1 MTNTTQQDDCPESDK
16 WNCKYCHRV
25 NTCTLHSEP
34 GGTPAKPKV
43 SKLAEVPSTPAAE
56 WRVNGEPDP
65 HGSHYDCERAKL
77 TMGKLTDDELANGA
91 FLNYDIR
98 PNLQDII
105 AGKAFSP
112 IAWMTAVKDRIRW
125 LSRRSVESE
134 TRINA
139 AIVMLEDAV
148 KHERVTYVQDA
159 LDILKGV
166 K

>member
-1 MTNTTQQDDCPESDK
+1 MTDTTQQNDCPASDK
-16 WNCKYCHRV
+16 WNCKYCEQV
-25 NTCTLHSEP
+25 KTCTLHSEP
-34 GGTPAKPKV
+34 KPK
-43 SKLAEVPSTPAAE
+43 AEVPSTPAAE
-56 WRVNGEPDP
+56 WRINGESDP
-65 HGSHYDCERAKL
+65 HSSHYDCERAKL

-125 LSRRSVESE
+125 LSRCLVESE
-134 TRINA
+134 TRTNA
-139 AIVMLEDAV
+139 AIAMLEDAL
-148 KHERVTYVQDA
+148 KHERTTYVQDA
-159 LDILKGV
+159 INILKGV